1 MTREEHWEKIMRE
14 FKSEDYAKMEESLLE
29 MMGELTKEDQ
39 EILQSILKI
48 GKIKG

>member
-1 MTREEHWEKIMRE
+1 MRE

-39 EILQSILKI
+39 EILQSIIKYEP
-48 GKIKG
+48 IKG